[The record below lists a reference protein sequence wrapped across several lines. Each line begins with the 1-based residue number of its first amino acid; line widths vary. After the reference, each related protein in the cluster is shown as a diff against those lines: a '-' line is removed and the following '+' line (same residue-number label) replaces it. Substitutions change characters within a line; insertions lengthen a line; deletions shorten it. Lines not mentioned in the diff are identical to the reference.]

1 MGRRAGRRAGAWG
14 PGAWGRINRGR
25 YERRMVTE
33 RGVKEGKW
41 GTERGKDGEAGRGG
55 EEETVVRKHVEIHRQ
70 LRW

>member
-14 PGAWGRINRGR
+14 PGAWGRRDRGR